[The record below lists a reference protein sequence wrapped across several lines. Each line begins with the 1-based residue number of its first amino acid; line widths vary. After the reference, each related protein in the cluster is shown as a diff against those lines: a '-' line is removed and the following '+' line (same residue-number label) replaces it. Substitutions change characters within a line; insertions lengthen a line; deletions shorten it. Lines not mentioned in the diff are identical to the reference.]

1 MAESPKSTADP
12 SAQNTGLV
20 MTTLVSRAVINGSS
34 ELVNSS
40 ELVKVTGISGGGAV
54 PPDDRGALQVP

>member
-1 MAESPKSTADP
+1 
-12 SAQNTGLV
+12 

-34 ELVNSS
+34 K
-40 ELVKVTGISGGGAV
+40 LVKVTGISGGEAV